1 MNTGLRRETLRAS
14 RPTTAVVGLAA
25 CRVASRA
32 GWLLAVLLLTLL
44 SHLNGLNGQFLLW
57 DDDTHVTQNP
67 VIRALTLDNLQT
79 MFTEPVARLYVP
91 LTWVSLAVDYRVW
104 GRDPFGYHLT
114 NLVLHL
120 TATALVF
127 FFVRRLT
134 NGPVALLTAALFG
147 VHPLRVES
155 VAWVTER
162 KDVLFACFYLAS
174 LLAYDRWARQGQN
187 WWGCFGLFVAA
198 ALAKATAVTLPVMLL
213 VLDAL
218 VYRRRA
224 WAEKVPFFAV
234 SLLIGAVTLAAQA
247 GGPGE
252 TVAGLDAIPLWA
264 RAGLVGYCA
273 LFYVGKF
280 FWPAHL
286 SAVYPTFDELGWT
299 PWIAAGWLLVVV
311 AVTVGLAA
319 QRRRWPV
326 VWLGWVFYLVA
337 LAPTIGLVP
346 VGIHVV
352 ADRYAYLAL
361 LGIMVAVS
369 AVVVPLAR
377 MSLLV
382 GLVGVLGV
390 LTMQRTAVWRDTG
403 TLFESVLAEN
413 PDSLPAHINLS
424 VWYRQR
430 GRHEEAIAHAQ
441 AVVRLAPRNPRSH
454 RLLER
459 ALAAAATS
467 DR

>member
-1 MNTGLRRETLRAS
+1 
-14 RPTTAVVGLAA
+14 
-25 CRVASRA
+25 
-32 GWLLAVLLLTLL
+32 
-44 SHLNGLNGQFLLW
+44 
-57 DDDTHVTQNP
+57 
-67 VIRALTLDNLQT
+67 
-79 MFTEPVARLYVP
+79 
-91 LTWVSLAVDYRVW
+91 VDYRVW

-299 PWIAAGWLLVVV
+299 PWIAAGWLLLVV